1 MISSKNGAD
10 FQHENNR
17 FLNDCLNDQ
26 SLFATASLS
35 PERLLQGQQQVLEMI
50 ATGQPLRKSVRRI
63 AEFAEACVP
72 DMFASILYYDPYR
85 QCLVR
90 GGYGRLP
97 GVSKG

>member
-50 ATGQPLRKSVRRI
+50 ATGQPLRKSLRRI